1 MAAHLKRKSR
11 SSSHC
16 DTTIELL
23 SPKYI
28 EQEHKVYVDE
38 IEKALRS
45 ESCRNLALS
54 GPYGSGKSSI
64 LSKVVEMHGSEAVSI
79 SLSTLGNQRSSRTP
93 SSRELSEEASSIQKE
108 IIKQLLYMA
117 DPRELPRSRF
127 NRLHKAGLRRS
138 LRTPS
143 FISLILV
150 VLLLTTN
157 TLRQVPDFP
166 LDGWNADNLI
176 KNWINFV
183 GKSILVWL
191 IGTIVLWRP
200 VYLVSGRV
208 RFDKLTAGPASIAF
222 DDRPETYF
230 DKYLDE
236 IIYYFEETKHRIVIF
251 EDLDR
256 FDNPEIFEQLR
267 ALNTVLN
274 NAQQLRRPRWG
285 RRHRAPIVFIY
296 ATRDSIFEQPE
307 SAATSFQNAKDDEL
321 QSSAPTDDKAVHEI
335 ERSNRTKF
343 FDLVIPVVPFIT
355 HRNARDALRKQMRT
369 VSHAI
374 SSELIDLAARHIPDY
389 RTLVSVRGE
398 YEIYANK
405 ILCTGS
411 PDLRPD
417 SLFAMMLYKAVHLK
431 DFEDIRLGQSNLDAV
446 YLKSRE
452 LIEHE
457 IVKINGELDE
467 IERKLG
473 GGVLLSERAQELGK
487 VFIELTQIL
496 SSTSGYSGNPDCSV
510 DINGTHYDQKEMS
523 NVEPWRLLAETD
535 GSTVT
540 FSYNV
545 NVRDPHCITR
555 SFLASHSL
563 NRQQLSELMK
573 MDLDT
578 LVWEKERREQ
588 LSECSRSLSERR
600 QRLRHYDMKD
610 LMEDG
615 DVHVT
620 LEEAKVSFSGYV
632 RARLGSDMAAA
643 LVQHGYIDRN
653 FALYCST
660 YDETALSANAM
671 TFLLRHV
678 EPNSPNVGYPLDEKD
693 IEQLLRDLP
702 ANGVAQSGCYN
713 ANILA
718 YLLTPDPSNEGYLNQ
733 LLAAIVNDGD
743 DERSLLQAYFE
754 HAANTETEVADGKS
768 IRLVTLLAPK
778 HFGLFEV
785 LANLTGVNDRIQRQ
799 LVDVAMMNCAPNAE
813 YRAEDVRD
821 MIEQHYREFE
831 GFTGE
836 ESDSSASVAR
846 VLALSGAKLQ
856 DVSPLRGDLYDYVN
870 QSSSYTITRQNL
882 ELLAGDK
889 RLNLDDLATR
899 QPAMYAYMLDN
910 LDDYLDALH
919 YPVNYLSALHNTPRI
934 NKVFHDLAGLDGI
947 SLDTSTVSLDSE
959 KVSDSQVPAIK
970 RILDNTRTEF
980 TLEFVPPALWP
991 IVADQGNLDLS
1002 MENIQ
1007 QYIERYGVDRSLASL
1022 LKEREPHITA
1032 NDPQSDYTPI
1042 AKSLLEARDVLTA
1055 ERRVA
1060 LVQHLRTEEEQFGSS
1075 HFRFPLTAEQVETE
1089 DSLLVGLLLDAGL
1102 IEDTAATFE
1111 LTQNARWKHRE
1122 FAIAKSTA
1130 FSEYMNASVVDADAA
1145 RIVGSK
1151 IISDEIKRTIAGN
1164 IQNYCSNLSSE
1175 DLSRVAEYAVDAD
1188 VAVDLVSLRWLVSA
1202 EVEADIILRCI
1213 AVTLDALDD
1222 NDVLNLIDN
1231 LGEPYLRLSQ
1241 PGGRQRVDLP
1251 ASLRFDRVLDR
1262 LKRCGGVSSWQHD
1275 DKKNQ
1280 YRVNLRRK

>member
-11 SSSHC
+11 SSSHD

-79 SLSTLGNQRSSRTP
+79 SLSTLGNQGSSRTP

-138 LRTPS
+138 LRAPS

-510 DINGTHYDQKEMS
+510 DINGTHYDQKDMS
-523 NVEPWRLLAETD
+523 NVEPWILLAETD

-545 NVRDPHCITR
+545 NVRDPNITR

-620 LEEAKVSFSGYV
+620 LRKAKVSFSGYV

-821 MIEQHYREFE
+821 MIEQHYKDFE
-831 GFTGE
+831 GFVERGSGSPE
-836 ESDSSASVAR
+836 SVAH
-846 VLALSGAKLQ
+846 VLALSKAKLQ
-856 DVSPLRGDLYDYVN
+856 DITPLRDDMYDYVRN
-870 QSSSYTITRQNL
+870 SSSYTITYQNL
-882 ELLAGDK
+882 ELLAGDGC
-889 RLNLDDLATR
+889 LNLDDLAAR

-910 LDDYLDALH
+910 LDDYLDTLH
-919 YPVNYLSALHNTPRI
+919 YPVNYLSALHNTARAS
-934 NKVFHDLAGLDGI
+934 KVFHDLAGLDGI

-1022 LKEREPHITA
+1022 LKKREPYIA
-1032 NDPQSDYTPI
+1032 ADDLQSDYMPSV
-1042 AKSLLEARDVLTA
+1042 KSLLEAGDVLTA
-1055 ERRVA
+1055 ERRVE
-1060 LVQHLRTEEEQFGSS
+1060 LVQHLRTLDSPDLDRFQ
-1075 HFRFPLTAEQVETE
+1075 FPLAANQIKPE
-1089 DSLLVGLLLDAGL
+1089 DSRLVGLLLESDL
-1102 IEDTAATFE
+1102 IEDTAATLE
-1111 LTQNARWKHRE
+1111 LTRTAKWEHRE
-1122 FAIAKSTA
+1122 FAISNSREFAN
-1130 FSEYMNASVVDADAA
+1130 YMDTSVVRDDAA
-1145 RIVGSK
+1145 LIIGSNTL
-1151 IISDEIKRTIAGN
+1151 SDDIKKSIASEME
-1164 IQNYCSNLSSE
+1164 NYCSGLSSD
-1175 DLSRVAEYAVDAD
+1175 DLTCVAKYAAD
-1188 VAVDLVSLRWLVSA
+1188 SGIIMRLATLSWLA
-1202 EVEADIILRCI
+1202 EAGTQACVVIQCMAS
-1213 AVTLDALDD
+1213 TLEGIDD
-1222 NDVLNLIDN
+1222 SGVLNVMDSF
-1231 LGEPYLRLSQ
+1231 GEPYRYLSHPDGKRRVSVPDS
-1241 PGGRQRVDLP
+1241 PGLEE
-1251 ASLRFDRVLDR
+1251 VLTR
-1262 LKRCGGVSSWQHD
+1262 LKSCGGVSSWNHD

-1280 YRVNLRRK
+1280 YQVNLRRK